1 MNDENKVKTNAF
13 DKILKD
19 KKTRFFIVAIL
30 VVAVFVIMF
39 ANFGKKSSDATQL
52 DETEAYVSRIEN
64 TLSEILSE
72 IRGAGKVSVAV
83 SVESGRETVLA
94 VDTTVTQTD
103 NGTIKEEKLVIIN
116 GKTVTVKELYPKI
129 TGVLIVAEGAD
140 SLAVVRKIQQ
150 ATTSLL
156 DIDVSRIEILT
167 MK

>member
-1 MNDENKVKTNAF
+1 MHDENKTKSNAI

-19 KKTRFFIVAIL
+19 KKTKIFIVAIL
-30 VVAVFVIMF
+30 IVAVFAIMF
-39 ANFGKKSSDATQL
+39 ANLGGKTTDTAEL
-52 DETEAYVSRIEN
+52 DETEAYVLRTET
-64 TLSEILSE
+64 TLSDILSE
-72 IRGAGKVSVAV
+72 IRGAGKVSVAI

-94 VDTTVTQTD
+94 VDTTVTQTE
-103 NGTIKEEKLVIIN
+103 NGTVKEEKLVVIN

-140 SLAVVRKIQQ
+140 SLSVVRKIQQ

>member
-1 MNDENKVKTNAF
+1 MYDENKTKTNVV

-19 KKTRFFIVAIL
+19 KKTKFFIVAIL
-30 VVAVFVIMF
+30 IVAVFAIMF
-39 ANFGKKSSDATQL
+39 ANFGSKSTDTAEL

-64 TLSEILSE
+64 TLSDILSE

-94 VDTTVTQTD
+94 VDTTVTQTE
-103 NGTIKEEKLVIIN
+103 NGTVREEKLVVIN

-129 TGVLIVAEGAD
+129 SGVLIVAEGAD
-140 SLAVVRKIQQ
+140 SLSVVRKIQQ

-156 DIDVSRIEILT
+156 NIDVSRIEILT